1 MKYMPYSVTKVN
13 NKIHYVV
20 LVESGGRHDVGKVVK
35 IFWFRISDINV
46 SLRFFLSTKIFLSN

>member
-20 LVESGGRHDVGKVVK
+20 LVESGGRQSGL
-35 IFWFRISDINV
+35 
-46 SLRFFLSTKIFLSN
+46 SLGLPQ